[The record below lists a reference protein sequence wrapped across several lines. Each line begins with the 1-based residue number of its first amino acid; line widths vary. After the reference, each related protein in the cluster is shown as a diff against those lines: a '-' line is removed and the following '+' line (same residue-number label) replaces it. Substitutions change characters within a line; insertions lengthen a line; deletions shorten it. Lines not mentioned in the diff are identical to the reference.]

1 MTQFQQ
7 SASVRTLDT
16 PQRGFTAPFLAITAG
31 LIAVLMAV
39 ALISFALDA
48 RPSDAAGYGDT
59 AAGNAYAAGLNAAI
73 TQHQAGSAQRQAEQW
88 AAAAL
93 VTRSQSLNDG
103 WEAAQIRHGQAM
115 RDLVKRVPTAE

>member
-1 MTQFQQ
+1 MTQLQQ

-16 PQRGFTAPFLAITAG
+16 SERAYPAPFLAIVAG
-31 LIAVLMAV
+31 FVAVLIAVA
-39 ALISFALDA
+39 AISFAVDT
-48 RPSDAAGYGDT
+48 RPSDAAGYADT

-73 TQHQAGSAQRQAEQW
+73 TQHQAGSAQRLADQW

-93 VTRSQSLNDG
+93 VSRAQSISDG